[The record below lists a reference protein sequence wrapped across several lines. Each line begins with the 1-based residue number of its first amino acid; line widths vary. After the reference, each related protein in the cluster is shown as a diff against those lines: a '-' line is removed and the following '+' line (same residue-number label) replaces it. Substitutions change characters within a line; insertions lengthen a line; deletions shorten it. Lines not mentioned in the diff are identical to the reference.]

1 MPSPDKAMKDASTV
15 TELVAYQA
23 DSIVS
28 KILLKSAG
36 GSVTLFAF
44 DEGQELSEHTT
55 PFDALVSV
63 IDGEVEIRIS
73 GAPHRVRAGQVI
85 VLPANEPHA
94 LKAVSPFKMILTMLR
109 ERDG

>member
-1 MPSPDKAMKDASTV
+1 MPSPDKAMKDASTA
-15 TELVAYQA
+15 TELVAYQS

-55 PFDALVSV
+55 PFVALVSV

-109 ERDG
+109 EREA